1 MFVPDS
7 HLFWSSIIIYEALVS
22 CRVGCVRIPFN
33 PCIFQ
38 FIPGIRDLTKLCVCP
53 GMIASVV

>member
-7 HLFWSSIIIYEALVS
+7 HLFWSSIIVYEALVS
-22 CRVGCVRIPFN
+22 CRAGCVRIPFI
-33 PCIFQ
+33 PVFSS